1 MLADRTAALGSR
13 AEGPRIDD
21 QAPVA
26 SLPSYTPAVSERREF
41 RLTLPLTTIA
51 ALFLLS
57 GAASLM
63 AQVAW
68 LRFLSLVFG
77 NTTWATAT
85 LLAVFMGGLG
95 LGALVFGRWADRWT
109 RPLRLYA
116 AMEAAIGIF
125 SLASPLLIGWID
137 GAYVLVYRSWGNLP
151 WLFAAGRTLLAA
163 CFLLPPTVLMGGTLP
178 LILRATTRAREQV
191 GASTGLF
198 YGVNTAGAVLGVT
211 LAGFFTVRLAGL
223 QQTLAL
229 AATLNFVA
237 AVGAYLL
244 AGRLTAGQ
252 SRDERPQRSV
262 RRPDR
267 RRQRWLMGLFFAM
280 GATSLAYEVLWTRIL
295 LFHLGSSVYAYSLM
309 LLLVLLGI
317 GVGSLLAGRWADSVR
332 SPLGALIWLELGI
345 GLWIPVQVVLFQQ
358 LDLML
363 LTAAEL
369 IAPTT
374 FVRYTAGQLLA
385 ALPLLGPPTLLMGM
399 SFPLA
404 TRAMNE
410 TPERLGADV
419 GAVYGANT
427 LGAVAGSLAA
437 GFVLITTLG
446 TQNALLAV
454 GVANA
459 VLAAVIARRAAGRLL
474 RSATWCVA
482 ALILATMLLFPAD
495 RVILSAGIFYG
506 DEPESLVYFHEDAQ
520 ATVTIRQRQKDGQ
533 PYFALAV
540 NGVAVAGTSP
550 ELEAVQR
557 MQGHLPLLLGEGIHS
572 VVHIGFGTGGT
583 ARAVSLSPV
592 EDILVVELSPEV
604 IKASDT
610 YFGDINHGVLRDPR
624 VRVEINDGRN
634 FMLASAERFDAVLS
648 DSIHPAYAGN
658 GSLYSLEYF
667 RLIRDSLAPGGVASM
682 WLPTYYIT
690 PDNYA
695 GILAA
700 FREVFPHVAVWYE
713 PSTLNAFTIV
723 TGKLEPP
730 AWSAEQLSRAFSR
743 PEIRD
748 DLASLGILGPAD
760 LVAMLL
766 VTTNELDRWLEET
779 PPHTDDRPRVE
790 YESGRLLDR
799 NQTWLANFRRLIEL
813 RPETPPADYLEVL
826 PAAEQQRARSL
837 YRDRTALLAAHSRLL
852 AQRLAA
858 LDSNR
863 RQPHP

>member
-1 MLADRTAALGSR
+1 MT
-13 AEGPRIDD
+13 
-21 QAPVA
+21 
-26 SLPSYTPAVSERREF
+26 YTPALSDRSEF
-41 RLTLPLTTIA
+41 RLTLPLSAIA
-51 ALFLLS
+51 GLFLLS

-95 LGALVFGRWADRWT
+95 LGALIFGRWADRWS
-109 RPLRLYA
+109 RPLLLYA
-116 AMEAAIGIF
+116 AMEAVIGIF
-125 SLASPLLIGWID
+125 ALASPLLVDWID
-137 GAYVLVYRSWGNLP
+137 GAYVFVYRSWGNLP
-151 WLFAAGRTLLAA
+151 WLFAAGRAVLTA
-163 CFLLPPTVLMGGTLP
+163 CFLLPPTLLMGGTLP
-178 LILRATTRAREQV
+178 LILRATTRAREEV
-191 GASTGLF
+191 GASSGLF
-198 YGVNTAGAVLGVT
+198 YGINTTGAVIGVA

-223 QQTLAL
+223 QQTLEI
-229 AATLNFVA
+229 AAAFNFVA
-237 AVGAYLL
+237 AIGSYLL
-244 AGRLTAGQ
+244 AARL
-252 SRDERPQRSV
+252 SV
-262 RRPDR
+262 RRTRDSRPAKTVR
-267 RRQRWLMGLFFAM
+267 REAQRQRWLMGLFFAM

-317 GVGSLLAGRWADSVR
+317 GAGSLLAGRWADSVR
-332 SPLGALIWLELGI
+332 SPLRALIWVELGI
-345 GLWIPVQVVLFQQ
+345 GLWIPLQVVLFQQ

-385 ALPLLGPPTLLMGM
+385 ALPLLGPPTLLMGV

-410 TPERLGADV
+410 DPERLGTDV

-427 LGAVAGSLAA
+427 LGAVVGSLAA
-437 GFVLITTLG
+437 GFILITTLG

-454 GVANA
+454 GLGNA
-459 VLAAVIARRAAGRLL
+459 VLAALIAQRAAGRVL
-474 RSATWCVA
+474 RPATWCA
-482 ALILATMLLFPAD
+482 AGLILATVPLFPAD

-506 DEPESLVYFHEDAQ
+506 DEPEDLVYFHEDAQ
-520 ATVTIRQRQKDGQ
+520 ATVTIRQREKDDQ

-540 NGVAVAGTSP
+540 NGVAVAGSSP

-557 MQGHLPLLLGEGIHS
+557 MQGHLPMLLGNGIRS
-572 VVHIGFGTGGT
+572 VAHIGFGTGGT
-583 ARAVSLSPV
+583 AKAVSLSPV

-610 YFGDINHGVLRDPR
+610 YFGNINHGVLRDPR

-634 FMLASAERFDAVLS
+634 FMLASDERFDAVLS

-667 RLIRDSLAPGGVASM
+667 RLIRERLAPGGVASM

-690 PDNYA
+690 PSNYA

-713 PSTLNAFTIV
+713 SSTLNAFTIV
-723 TGKLEPP
+723 TGKVESPV
-730 AWSAEQLSRAFSR
+730 WSAEQLAAAFSR

-760 LVAMLL
+760 VVALLL
-766 VTTNELDRWLEET
+766 VTTAELDRWLEET
-779 PPHTDDRPRVE
+779 PLHTDDRPRVE

-799 NQTWLANFRRLIEL
+799 NQTWLENFRRLLEL
-813 RPETPPADYLEVL
+813 RPAAPPAEYLEIL
-826 PAAEQQRARSL
+826 PPLEQQRARLL
-837 YRDRTALLAAHSRLL
+837 YRNRTVQLAAHARLL
-852 AQRLAA
+852 AERLAA
-858 LDSNR
+858 LER
-863 RQPHP
+863 RDLP